1 MFDVQSEA
9 SVKDQIHTFEVP
21 IKFTRTQLEKM
32 LRAVDAD
39 ADHSGTYSIWLGI
52 PRFKLPSGTSREIV
66 KPESGWWI
74 WFKRRCSSIQFKL
87 FTRSN
92 A

>member
-9 SVKDQIHTFEVP
+9 SAKDQIHTFEVP

-39 ADHSGTYSIWLGI
+39 ADHSVSD
-52 PRFKLPSGTSREIV
+52 PKLS
-66 KPESGWWI
+66 
-74 WFKRRCSSIQFKL
+74 
-87 FTRSN
+87 
-92 A
+92 